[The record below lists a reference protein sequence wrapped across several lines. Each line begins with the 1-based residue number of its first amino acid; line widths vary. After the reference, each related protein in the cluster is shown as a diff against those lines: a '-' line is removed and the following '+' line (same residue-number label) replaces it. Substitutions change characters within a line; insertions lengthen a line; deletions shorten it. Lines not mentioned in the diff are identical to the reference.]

1 MTIKMTYLEIE
12 FLSLCNEYLIHP
24 AIAIENELIQEALKS
39 HNIKEI
45 KRILGYPN
53 KKGEEQCKKEETY
66 TK

>member
-45 KRILGYPN
+45 KRIL
-53 KKGEEQCKKEETY
+53 EEEF
-66 TK
+66 